1 MKPFPNPLLK
11 YIDRYN
17 LREVGLTDAA
27 FTVIPL
33 IPQDTMAIVIN
44 TDNAINAMYL
54 LSTGLTSEHADV
66 SAGLTRILL
75 EIMAGRYHDNKVIHN
90 VAWVCPKDKG
100 GLTLCRTTHGI
111 SIVAVISYDLSNMLF
126 DDYLDETEPVREPVT
141 VLDDHVSSAGT
152 EVYGHTGPAQD
163 YSELDTSKLV
173 EITGT
178 PIIATPVDKPTYADY
193 AEFAADVSDKLL
205 FTNPD
210 IDGEYIEPL
219 DSFQVTAQSVLGL
232 ANVIAVHSTRSYSFD
247 NDCLTNVLTEITD
260 KLVAV
265 EKSEDV
271 TIVQNHYSNQLFID
285 HEHFTLPATT
295 TEKSLSGLLIVY
307 GRLWLK
313 DNTFTY
319 AARVCEVPTT
329 T

>member
-11 YIDRYN
+11 YIDRYD
-17 LREVGLTDAA
+17 LRAVGLTDAA

-33 IPQDTMAIVIN
+33 KPQDTMAIVIN
-44 TDNAINAMYL
+44 TDSTIDAMYL
-54 LSTGLTSEHADV
+54 LSTSLTSEHADV
-66 SAGLTRILL
+66 SAGTARILL

-126 DDYLDETEPVREPVT
+126 DDYLDETEPVREPGT
-141 VLDDHVSSAGT
+141 VLDDQVIPVGT
-152 EVYGHTGPAQD
+152 VVFGHTGPAQD

-260 KLVAV
+260 NLTAV

-307 GRLWLK
+307 GRVWLK

>member
-1 MKPFPNPLLK
+1 MKPFPNPLLTF
-11 YIDRYN
+11 IDECGY
-17 LREVGLTDAA
+17 REVGVTAAA
-27 FTVIPL
+27 FTVVPL
-33 IPQDTMAIVIN
+33 KQKDTYAMVFNVVDGI
-44 TDNAINAMYL
+44 TAMYL
-54 LSTGLTSEHADV
+54 LTTSLPDDLADLSSGLVRA
-66 SAGLTRILL
+66 I
-75 EIMAGRYHDNKVIHN
+75 
-90 VAWVCPKDKG
+90 
-100 GLTLCRTTHGI
+100 I
-111 SIVAVISYDLSNMLF
+111 SIMSGHHDADIITNNFAWKCDTHVGGATLNKTKSGFSIVVVMSHDMDNVLYP
-126 DDYLDETEPVREPVT
+126 DYLSALVVPNQRGETE
-141 VLDDHVSSAGT
+141 SF
-152 EVYGHTGPAQD
+152 QNF
-163 YSELDTSKLV
+163 SELDTSKLV

-193 AEFAADVSDKLL
+193 AEFAADISDKLL

-260 KLVAV
+260 NLTAV
-265 EKSEDV
+265 IESEDV

-295 TEKSLSGLLIVY
+295 TEKSLSGLLVVY
-307 GRLWLK
+307 GRVWLK